1 MTDTVPP
8 QTSSEVAHKVGTN
21 VRRVLGTQGRDLTW
35 LADQIGVT
43 VDGILRA
50 FTERVPFGLI
60 FDMAEAM
67 QVRPD
72 TLIEGAA

>member
-1 MTDTVPP
+1 MTYTVPP
-8 QTSSEVAHKVGTN
+8 QTSTEVAHKVGAN

-35 LADQIGVT
+35 LADEIGIT

-60 FDMAEAM
+60 FDMAEALS
-67 QVRPD
+67 VRPD
-72 TLIEGAA
+72 TLIDGAA